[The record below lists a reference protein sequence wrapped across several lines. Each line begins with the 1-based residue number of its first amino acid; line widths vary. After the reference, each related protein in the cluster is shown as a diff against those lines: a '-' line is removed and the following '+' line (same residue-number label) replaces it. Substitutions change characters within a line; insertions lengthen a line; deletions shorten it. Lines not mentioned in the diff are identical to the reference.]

1 MKTKPNHQLVAAFAL
16 LFTLILHPSSFGQ
29 GALTPPGPPGPTMK
43 TLAQVEPRT
52 PISSVPYTIT
62 TSGSYYLTTN
72 LTCTA
77 CTNAVSGI
85 LINASHVTL
94 DLMGFELVGVPG
106 SGDGVRDSFVSG
118 QTNVVVR
125 NGTIRGWDGS
135 GVNLIG
141 PAGEVTQVRAL
152 NNKSTGISLGTGII
166 AHCLVTSNGFL
177 AGGAGINVG
186 RAEIHDCVADANTVG
201 IQAGGRSLIL
211 NNVTSG
217 NRRDG
222 ILVGAESLVLNNVA
236 TGNGNSVAGSTA
248 GIHATGNGNRI
259 DGNHVFAN
267 NGDGI
272 LVDSTAV
279 KNFVVRNT
287 VGGQTCSGCFQIRV
301 PGIPGQPPAGAN
313 VVGPIVSDA
322 TNVNANAWA
331 NIQQF

>member
-1 MKTKPNHQLVAAFAL
+1 
-16 LFTLILHPSSFGQ
+16 
-29 GALTPPGPPGPTMK
+29 
-43 TLAQVEPRT
+43 
-52 PISSVPYTIT
+52 
-62 TSGSYYLTTN
+62 
-72 LTCTA
+72 
-77 CTNAVSGI
+77 VSGI

-166 AHCLVTSNGFL
+166 AHCLATSNGVP

-222 ILVGAESLVLNNVA
+222 ILVGDESLVLNNVA
-236 TGNGNSVAGSTA
+236 TGNGNGVAGSTA

-267 NGDGI
+267 KGDGI
-272 LVDSTAV
+272 LVETNAV

-287 VGGQTCSGCFQIRV
+287 AGGNSGYQFRV

-313 VVGPIVSDA
+313 VVGPIVNDA
-322 TNVNANAWA
+322 TNATANAWA
-331 NIQQF
+331 NFQQ